1 MGKDFFATGLQK
13 KMEKIG
19 EDFLRLSISK
29 HSDFYGAVWITQNAL
44 FFTGICGRTES
55 SAPTWCGAQICAVG
69 ADDSVGPLGS
79 CDFAAEFRKNGAFCR
94 ADVGIGPY
102 TGCIIL
108 HCPVKISF
116 FDILQTYTRFSSSTS
131 RTSGMLLNAHGTMS
145 ASR

>member
-1 MGKDFFATGLQK
+1 MQLVETRLCPMGNRKFVP
-13 KMEKIG
+13 
-19 EDFLRLSISK
+19 
-29 HSDFYGAVWITQNAL
+29 H
-44 FFTGICGRTES
+44 
-55 SAPTWCGAQICAVG
+55 PVG
-69 ADDSVGPLGS
+69 ADAHIGPLES
-79 CDFAAEFRKNGAFCR
+79 CEFAEDSHKNGAFCR

>member
-1 MGKDFFATGLQK
+1 MPTSARWEVANLPKIA
-13 KMEKIG
+13 EKC
-19 EDFLRLSISK
+19 S
-29 HSDFYGAVWITQNAL
+29 A
-44 FFTGICGRTES
+44 ICGRTES

-79 CDFAAEFRKNGAFCR
+79 CKFAAEFRKNGAFCR

-131 RTSGMLLNAHGTMS
+131 RTFGMLLNAHGTMS